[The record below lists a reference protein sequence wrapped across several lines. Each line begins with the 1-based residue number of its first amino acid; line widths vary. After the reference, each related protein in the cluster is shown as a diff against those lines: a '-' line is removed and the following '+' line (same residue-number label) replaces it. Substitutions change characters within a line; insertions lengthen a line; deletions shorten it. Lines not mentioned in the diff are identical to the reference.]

1 MRKFI
6 ASVILLAAI
15 GAALWV
21 ATLVWPVF
29 LFLAF
34 VIVVIALLVVIG
46 AIIEWAINTL
56 FDR

>member
-15 GAALWV
+15 GGGLWV

-34 VIVVIALLVVIG
+34 VIVVIGVGMTITT
-46 AIIEWAINTL
+46 IIEWAIDTL
-56 FDR
+56 FDQ